1 MDGSFVLELKKVI
14 FNETLLA
21 FQVSLSMLRRLR
33 KLNPWPLRLHTCQ
46 ILLEP
51 AMHKR
56 KKKNIDSYIKFLA
69 IGHFMTE
76 NGIDVLS
83 NTAKKKPYIHRMC
96 FTMSW
101 NSF

>member
-1 MDGSFVLELKKVI
+1 
-14 FNETLLA
+14 
-21 FQVSLSMLRRLR
+21 
-33 KLNPWPLRLHTCQ
+33 
-46 ILLEP
+46 
-51 AMHKR
+51 MHKR

-76 NGIDVLS
+76 NGNDVLS